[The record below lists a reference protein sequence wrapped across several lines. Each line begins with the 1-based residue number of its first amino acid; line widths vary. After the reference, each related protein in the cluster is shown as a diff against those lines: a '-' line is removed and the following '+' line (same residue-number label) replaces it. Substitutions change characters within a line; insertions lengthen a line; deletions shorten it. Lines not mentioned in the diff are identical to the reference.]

1 MPKKPQQQTESN
13 NHALS
18 REDRKNEQIMR
29 MIERAEKQAKKKEEK
44 KKLAV
49 STNKTRHLS
58 YTSDA

>member
-1 MPKKPQQQTESN
+1 M
-13 NHALS
+13 S

-49 STNKTRHLS
+49 LNKAAVKQGVVGRKAKKMSQLS
-58 YTSDA
+58 PMQT